1 MVLQHVRVALIGD
14 TSKPAHPLPP
24 GFEAVAGYIGGDTP
38 HVWTPQDWLKFRHD
52 RKLPIFVR
60 SQTVGAKGGLD
71 DGFAALEALYE
82 LGVPKG
88 TYVAYDRETSTDT
101 AATGIFNE
109 VIRWGGYYSLVYGS
123 KDNIFQHPAPYG
135 YWVADYTGTPHMYP
149 HSGVVM
155 TQYTNGDAQG
165 FDENEMRWWAFIDR
179 LKEWEPKP

>member
-1 MVLQHVRVALIGD
+1 MVLTHVRVALIAD
-14 TSKPAHPLPP
+14 TSKPTQLPP
-24 GFEAVAGYIGGDTP
+24 HEFGAVAGYIGGDTP
-38 HVWTPQDWLKFRHD
+38 HVWTPADWRKFPHD

-60 SQTVGAKGGLD
+60 STVVGAQGGLD

-88 TYVAYDRETSTDT
+88 SYVAYDRETNTDVQGT
-101 AATGIFNE
+101 HAFNG
-109 VIRWGGYYSLVYGS
+109 VVHWGGFYPLPYGS
-123 KDNIFQHPAPYG
+123 KGNIFDHPAPYG

-165 FDENEMRWWAFIDR
+165 WDENEMKLWAFLER
-179 LKEWEPKP
+179 VKEWEPK